1 MRLRELLNR
10 LRWDP
15 GAEPVGVTI
24 ELRVRAQGRE
34 TTQELPFEGVQEILP
49 AGVVSHDGTFLPYHR
64 MVVVRRGR
72 EVLWRAPERS
82 EHGQA

>member
-1 MRLRELLNR
+1 MILRELLNR

-24 ELRVRAQGRE
+24 VLRVREEGRE
-34 TTQELPFEGVQEILP
+34 TVQETPFDEVREILP
-49 AGVVSHDGTFLPYHR
+49 AGVVSRDGTFLPYHR
-64 MVVVRRGR
+64 MITVRRGR

>member
-1 MRLRELLNR
+1 MTVRDLLNR

-15 GAEPVGVTI
+15 GAAQAGVTI
-24 ELRVRAQGRE
+24 VLRVREEGRA
-34 TTQELPFEGVQEILP
+34 TTQELPFDDVREILP
-49 AGVVSHDGTFLPYHR
+49 AGVLSRDGTFLPYHR
-64 MVVVRRGR
+64 MIVVRRGP